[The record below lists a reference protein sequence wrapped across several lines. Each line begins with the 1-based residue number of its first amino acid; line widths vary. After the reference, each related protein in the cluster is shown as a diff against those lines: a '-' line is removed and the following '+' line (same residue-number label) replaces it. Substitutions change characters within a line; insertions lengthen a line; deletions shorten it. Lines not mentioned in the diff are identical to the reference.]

1 MEEEFKYTTETK
13 DVGNITKI
21 EEVNEKGNAIC
32 EIEESFDS
40 GGDKV
45 VSAIMYSGLSLIA
58 SSYDD
63 NDDS

>member
-21 EEVNEKGNAIC
+21 EEVNEEGNAIC

-45 VSAIMYSGLSLIA
+45 VSAMYSGLSLIA

>member
-45 VSAIMYSGLSLIA
+45 VSAMYSGLSLIA

>member
-13 DVGNITKI
+13 DVGTKI

-45 VSAIMYSGLSLIA
+45 VSAMYSGLSLIA

>member
-1 MEEEFKYTTETK
+1 MEEEFKYTTETM
-13 DVGNITKI
+13 DVEKITKI
-21 EEVNEKGNAIC
+21 EEVNEKGNDVG

-45 VSAIMYSGLSLIA
+45 VSAMYSGLSLIA

-63 NDDS
+63 DDS